1 MIIGL
6 EWLVVVLFASFILLW
21 IVSLLVHTVAE
32 KLSTVLVVLAV
43 VCECVCGVFYIGAM
57 SAQNNIE
64 EHYVEYLKLQTKVV
78 QYDDLDV
85 LEQYKVYEDVMTYN
99 LWYERNK
106 SDLEN
111 EWSFKGSSNYAKE
124 FDFPQEFVDVLIGG

>member
-21 IVSLLVHTVAE
+21 VVSLLVHTVAE

-43 VCECVCGVFYIGAM
+43 VCECACGVFYIGTI

-64 EHYVEYLKLQTKVV
+64 EHYVDYLKLQVQV
-78 QYDDLDV
+78 AQYDDLDV
-85 LEQYKVYEDVMTYN
+85 LEQPKVVNDVITYQ

>member
-21 IVSLLVHTVAE
+21 IVSLLVHTIAE

-43 VCECVCGVFYIGAM
+43 VGECVCGALCIGVI
-57 SAQNNIE
+57 SAQKNIK
-64 EHYVEYLKLQTKVV
+64 EHFIDYLKLQTRVV

-85 LEQYKVYEDVMTYN
+85 LEQYKVADDVMTYN

-106 SDLEN
+106 SDLKN

-124 FDFPQEFVDVLIGG
+124 FDYIVIGG

>member
-6 EWLVVVLFASFILLW
+6 EWIVIALGFATFVLVAVGLWLQYRAEIVLAICACLALVSIVAFFILSCG
-21 IVSLLVHTVAE
+21 ITKAQANVE
-32 KLSTVLVVLAV
+32 KN
-43 VCECVCGVFYIGAM
+43 YI
-57 SAQNNIE
+57 N
-64 EHYVEYLKLQTKVV
+64 YLKLQMRVV
-78 QYDDLDV
+78 QYDNLDV
-85 LEQYKVYEDVMTYN
+85 LEQYKVADDVMTYN

-124 FDFPQEFVDVLIGG
+124 FDYIVIGG

>member
-6 EWLVVVLFASFILLW
+6 EWLVIVLFASFIILW
-21 IVSLLVHTVAE
+21 VVGLLVHNSAE

-43 VCECVCGVFYIGAM
+43 VCECACGALCIGVM
-57 SAQNNIE
+57 SAQKNIK
-64 EHYVEYLKLQTKVV
+64 EHFIDYLKLQTKVV
-78 QYDDLDV
+78 QYEDLDV
-85 LEQYKVYEDVMTYN
+85 LEQYKIHDDVMTYN

-111 EWSFKGSSNYAKE
+111 EWSLKGSSDYAKE
-124 FDFPQEFVDVLIGG
+124 FDYIVIGG